1 MIGDDE
7 VIGIHRS
14 AIRTLAE
21 EPTAFVDRYATDR
34 QR

>member
-7 VIGIHRS
+7 VTGIHRS

-21 EPTAFVDRYATDR
+21 EPTAFLDGYATDR

>member
-14 AIRTLAE
+14 DIRTLAE
-21 EPTAFVDRYATDR
+21 EPTAFLVGYATDR